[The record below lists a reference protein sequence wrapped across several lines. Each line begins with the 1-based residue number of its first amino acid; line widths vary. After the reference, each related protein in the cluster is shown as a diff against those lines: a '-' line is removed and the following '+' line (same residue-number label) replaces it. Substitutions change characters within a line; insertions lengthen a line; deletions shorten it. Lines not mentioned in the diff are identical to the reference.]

1 MIAWL
6 QANIGT
12 VLICAALVAV
22 VTLIIVGMVRD
33 HRKGKSS
40 CGGCGGGCAGCALS
54 GSCHGG
60 DLHPKDGKQKP

>member
-40 CGGCGGGCAGCALS
+40 CGGGC
-54 GSCHGG
+54 GSCSGCPMGG
-60 DLHPKDGKQKP
+60 DCRKKR